1 MLFFSLS
8 TLKVFPKLHYI
19 FISVVILCYKERS
32 FIPARPVPGMT
43 QLCTWLY
50 GFAKAP
56 SEFIYLKNKNKPKPK
71 KQKTKKNKPQAIDQ
85 ELFLAS
91 PALKTKTVIS

>member
-71 KQKTKKNKPQAIDQ
+71 KKKTKNKPQAIDQ